1 MVCVHEQAKLRDLRD
16 EMDLMRLQHDE
27 AMRQKREEME
37 VGSCMGNRDLAMQL
51 TSLGVAGHAE

>member
-16 EMDLMRLQHDE
+16 EMDLMRLQYDE

-37 VGSCMGNRDLAMQL
+37 VGSCMGNPDW
-51 TSLGVAGHAE
+51 G